1 MSLEK
6 HIQLQQDAILSDITS
21 TRDNVFEGL
30 VTNLVVNKIPE
41 ELFFNRYLPAFM
53 GNVTDNN
60 WVVEWI
66 SIAGSPA
73 SSVDVFNTSTGE
85 IIYRVPPLM
94 ASNNVLLGNDG
105 VSFSAIMGRYDQL
118 STNIPQHGTRFLN
131 EALISKGEQ
140 INPSLNQTLS
150 VWRDILA
157 RYNLLPS
164 QQVVVNS
171 NSEDD
176 DIDDFLDY

>member
-6 HIQLQQDAILSDITS
+6 HIQMQQDAILSDITS

-41 ELFFNRYLPAFM
+41 ELFVNRYLPAFM
-53 GNVTDNN
+53 GNPIDNN
-60 WVVEWI
+60 WVIEWI

-73 SSVDVFNTSTGE
+73 SSVDVFSSSTEE
-85 IIYRVPPLM
+85 ILYRVPPLM
-94 ASNNVLLGNDG
+94 SSNNVLLGNDG

-131 EALISKGEQ
+131 EALVSKSEQ
-140 INPSLNQTLS
+140 INPDIDNTLS
-150 VWRDILA
+150 VWRNILS

-164 QQVVVNS
+164 QQTIVNS
-171 NSEDD
+171 NTDD
-176 DIDDFLDY
+176 SIDDFLDY